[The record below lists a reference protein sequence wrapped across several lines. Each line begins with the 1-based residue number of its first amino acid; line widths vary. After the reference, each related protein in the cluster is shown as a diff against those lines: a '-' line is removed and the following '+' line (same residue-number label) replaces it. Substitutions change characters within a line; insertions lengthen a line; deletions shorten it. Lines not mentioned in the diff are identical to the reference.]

1 MASLNDLRNG
11 MIIRLDDTIYTITNC
26 EHVKPGKGGAF
37 ARTKIKCLTNGAVV
51 ERTFRSN
58 DTIEVV
64 RLEDREM
71 QYMYTDG
78 NLFYFMD
85 SGSYEE
91 LAVSPE
97 LMGDAINYLKEGLDT
112 IIRFDGDIPIVIQL
126 PTFVALQ
133 IVETD
138 PGVRGDT
145 VSGSTKPA
153 TLETGLVI
161 QVPLFVDNETVV
173 KIDTRTGDYIER
185 L

>member
-11 MIIRLDDTIYTITNC
+11 LIIRLDENIYTITNC
-26 EHVKPGKGGAF
+26 EHIKPGKGGAF
-37 ARTKIKCLTNGAVV
+37 ARTKIKRLTNGAVV
-51 ERTFRSN
+51 ERTFRTN

-85 SGSYEE
+85 SEVYEE
-91 LAVSPE
+91 FAMSSE
-97 LMGDAINYLKEGLDT
+97 LIGDAISYLKEGLDI
-112 IIRFDGDIPIVIQL
+112 IIRFDGDTPVVIEL

-133 IVETD
+133 IVETEL
-138 PGVRGDT
+138 GVRGDT

-161 QVPLFVDNETVV
+161 QVPLFVENKIIV
-173 KIDTRTGDYIER
+173 KIDTRTGEYIER